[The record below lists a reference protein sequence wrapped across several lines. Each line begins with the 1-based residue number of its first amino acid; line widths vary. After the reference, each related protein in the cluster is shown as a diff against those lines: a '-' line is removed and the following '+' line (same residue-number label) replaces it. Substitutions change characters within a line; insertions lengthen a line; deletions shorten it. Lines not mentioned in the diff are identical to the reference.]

1 MNKVKLLQKRYLKR
15 RTKIKHTIVPKTS
28 DRKRICVSKHNRSLY
43 AQIIDDVN
51 QRTIFGISTL
61 CKEFTGKRGI
71 LNIENAKILGKLVAD
86 KAKEL
91 GCVSLYFDR
100 NGYLYHGKIKAFA
113 DSLRENG
120 IDV

>member
-15 RTKIKHTIVPKTS
+15 RTKIKHTIVPKNP
-28 DRKRICVSKHNRSLY
+28 DRKRICVSKHNKSLY
-43 AQIIDDVN
+43 AQIIDDVK
-51 QRTIFGISTL
+51 QQTVFGLSTL
-61 CKEFTGKRGI
+61 CKEFTGKKGT
-71 LNIENAKILGKLVAD
+71 LNIENAKILGTMIAE

-91 GCVSLYFDR
+91 GIVSMYFDR

-113 DSLRENG
+113 DALRENG